1 MKYFIGIDPG
11 VSGAI
16 AILNSEGQLAVFNAP
31 TVEMKVG
38 KALKRRISPEI
49 LVSMLQPFTIEAS
62 AWVEQVSARPG
73 QGVSSMFA
81 FGESYG
87 LVKGILAG
95 LQIQT
100 NTVTPNAWKKAMQL
114 NAGKDASRAKAAQ
127 MWPQQAGEFS
137 RVKDDGKAEAALIA
151 EYGRRHTF

>member
-1 MKYFIGIDPG
+1 MKYLIGIDPG
-11 VSGAI
+11 VSGAV
-16 AILNSEGQLAVFNAP
+16 AILNSRGHLLDVFDAP

-49 LVSMLQPFTIEAS
+49 LVSLLLPFTDAS

-87 LVKGILAG
+87 LVKGVL
-95 LQIQT
+95 T
-100 NTVTPNAWKKAMQL
+100 NTATSNAWKKELQL

-127 MWPQQAGEFS
+127 MWPQKAGEFS

>member
-62 AWVEQVSARPG
+62 AWVEQVSAGRG
-73 QGVSSMFA
+73 
-81 FGESYG
+81 
-87 LVKGILAG
+87 KG
-95 LQIQT
+95 
-100 NTVTPNAWKKAMQL
+100 
-114 NAGKDASRAKAAQ
+114 
-127 MWPQQAGEFS
+127 
-137 RVKDDGKAEAALIA
+137 
-151 EYGRRHTF
+151 

>member
-1 MKYFIGIDPG
+1 MKYLIGIDPG
-11 VSGAI
+11 VSGAV
-16 AILNSEGQLAVFNAP
+16 AILNSRGHLLDVFDAP

-49 LVSMLQPFTIEAS
+49 LVSLLLPFTDAS

-87 LVKGILAG
+87 LVKGVLAG

-100 NTVTPNAWKKAMQL
+100 NTVTPNAWKKELQL

>member
-1 MKYFIGIDPG
+1 MKYLIGIDPG

-16 AILNSEGQLAVFNAP
+16 AIFTSEGTLLHVFDAP
-31 TVEMKVG
+31 TVQMKVG
-38 KALKRRISPEI
+38 KAVKRRISPEL
-49 LVSMLQPFTIEAS
+49 LVSLLQPYADAS

-87 LVKGILAG
+87 LVKGVLAG

-127 MWPQQAGEFS
+127 MWPQLCESFA
-137 RVKDDGKAEAALIA
+137 RVKDDGRAEAALIA